1 MSNRRSSKEDEP
13 TEKTSLLDDEKK
25 GEDNVLSSGPAVNI
39 YDKSNLGYLA
49 QYYAVG
55 LIYGG
60 LPATVY
66 GFFVGY
72 LNVPAYVYSTS
83 GVIMTMPW
91 SFKFFFGAINDCC
104 PIFGYRR
111 KPYMV
116 IGWAFCSM
124 MLVVLSTMALPDP
137 YWCVNPETGEYI
149 VKKTM
154 TDGSTAAAEPCN
166 AEAAKQGG
174 RFAMVM
180 MLAALGYVIA
190 DVAAD
195 GLTVEFARREPVSR
209 RGRTQTTAYLTRTLG
224 SVSSILLVGF
234 GMNSRE
240 YNGSFDAGFSFNTI
254 CGILAVPSALMVPI
268 SWFFISETKCTD
280 PMSFSAYAKLSYQL
294 LKSKALF
301 YVVLYQFLTSMIG
314 QISTTAGGMV
324 KNYWAGVQNLQ
335 NQLFSL
341 VGNLL
346 FGIGLY
352 LVRKHF
358 LNFSWRKMLLITSV
372 GLNIVDM
379 PFVFL
384 TIYNVV
390 RNQYFY
396 LGETVLV
403 EIPAAANFVVGTF
416 VIVEMAENGN
426 EGLVYGLLT
435 TMANLGG
442 PFARAIGNQLYGL
455 FRPSLSDSDNY
466 IEDSGEFRNVVAFS
480 FVLSYG
486 FAFLSLFALFLLPS
500 QKEETQR
507 RKATWPQ
514 KTWYAVFTLSLVAVA
529 LTYSLIVNFLSMF
542 ESTMCLRFAGG
553 DGCEEEQ
560 AAGKPA
566 GAAGQLLASAM
577 TALRALDN
585 ATTHNAT
592 FHR

>member
-1 MSNRRSSKEDEP
+1 
-13 TEKTSLLDDEKK
+13 
-25 GEDNVLSSGPAVNI
+25 
-39 YDKSNLGYLA
+39 
-49 QYYAVG
+49 
-55 LIYGG
+55 
-60 LPATVY
+60 
-66 GFFVGY
+66 
-72 LNVPAYVYSTS
+72 
-83 GVIMTMPW
+83 
-91 SFKFFFGAINDCC
+91 
-104 PIFGYRR
+104 
-111 KPYMV
+111 
-116 IGWAFCSM
+116 
-124 MLVVLSTMALPDP
+124 
-137 YWCVNPETGEYI
+137 
-149 VKKTM
+149 
-154 TDGSTAAAEPCN
+154 
-166 AEAAKQGG
+166 
-174 RFAMVM
+174 
-180 MLAALGYVIA
+180 
-190 DVAAD
+190 
-195 GLTVEFARREPVSR
+195 
-209 RGRTQTTAYLTRTLG
+209 
-224 SVSSILLVGF
+224 
-234 GMNSRE
+234 
-240 YNGSFDAGFSFNTI
+240 
-254 CGILAVPSALMVPI
+254 
-268 SWFFISETKCTD
+268 
-280 PMSFSAYAKLSYQL
+280 MSFSAYAKLSYQL

-480 FVLSYG
+480 FVSQPPEPEPEPGPSY
-486 FAFLSLFALFLLPS
+486 PN
-500 QKEETQR
+500 
-507 RKATWPQ
+507 P
-514 KTWYAVFTLSLVAVA
+514 
-529 LTYSLIVNFLSMF
+529 NPNP
-542 ESTMCLRFAGG
+542 
-553 DGCEEEQ
+553 D
-560 AAGKPA
+560 PNPNPNPN
-566 GAAGQLLASAM
+566 
-577 TALRALDN
+577 RALNPDPN
-585 ATTHNAT
+585 PNPHPQPQP
-592 FHR
+592 